1 MRRNKRLQGVRVE
14 SRKGWGSPAAF
25 LHPMLAQVLGPPSDM
40 LLLLP
45 QKARAVCVETHR
57 AGEGRTGKHTV
68 HRQQG
73 RAGVFA
79 IWAAESSLEKHL
91 PQSPGKI
98 HQFYLPLLVSVLPIP
113 PSQSCCLLVL
123 LQCILIHYSSPAGLS
138 VLTNLSISFCESV

>member
-1 MRRNKRLQGVRVE
+1 MRRDKRLREVRVE
-14 SRKGWGSPAAF
+14 SREGWDSPAAF
-25 LHPMLAQVLGPPSDM
+25 LHPTPAQILGPLCDT

-45 QKARAVCVETHR
+45 QKARAGCVETHR
-57 AGEGRTGKHTV
+57 AGKGRTGKHAV
-68 HRQQG
+68 RRQRG
-73 RAGVFA
+73 RAGAFA
-79 IWAAESSLEKHL
+79 VWAAESSLEKHL

-113 PSQSCCLLVL
+113 PSQPCCLLVL